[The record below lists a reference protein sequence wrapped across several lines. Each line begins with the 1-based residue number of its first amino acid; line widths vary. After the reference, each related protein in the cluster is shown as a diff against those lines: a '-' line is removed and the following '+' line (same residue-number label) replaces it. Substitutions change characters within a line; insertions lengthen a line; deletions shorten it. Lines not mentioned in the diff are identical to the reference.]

1 MMHPL
6 VAIAVIVATALVLV
20 LPRKYAAVP
29 FLLVVFLTPAGQEL
43 YIGGARLHFL
53 RLIIPFGFAR
63 GAIASLFSR
72 SDFLTGGPNS
82 LGTLFTSWATFR
94 CIALTFLFP

>member
-43 YIGGARLHFL
+43 YIGGAHLYVL
-53 RLIIPFGFAR
+53 RLIIPLGVAR
-63 GAIASLFSR
+63 GGIASLFSK
-72 SDFLTGGPNS
+72 SEILPGGPKF
-82 LGTLFTSWATFR
+82 LDKTFTS
-94 CIALTFLFP
+94 LVLFPAIAFI